1 MFINLPERNRVKIYD
16 KSDFD
21 KNSDDVTRRIN
32 LRKKI
37 NLLSITH
44 REVLCKNARKI
55 YKKNN

>member
-44 REVLCKNARKI
+44 REVLC
-55 YKKNN
+55 